1 MSTNPSPSG
10 VALGL
15 TMYRKEAS
23 KAHKARKEAK
33 DKAKSSSKSSGADLE
48 SGTLNGTEWSS
59 DESRDELYRFAKAEG
74 LKVKSRDSKPKIIKA
89 LSDATKAQG

>member
-15 TMYRKEAS
+15 TMYREEAS
-23 KAHKARKEAK
+23 KAHKAKKEA
-33 DKAKSSSKSSGADLE
+33 KAKSSSKSSGDDLE
-48 SGTLNGTEWSS
+48 SGTLNGTLWSH
-59 DESRDELYRFAKAEG
+59 EETRDELYQFAKGQG
-74 LKVKSRDSKPKIIKA
+74 LAVKSRDSKTKIIKA